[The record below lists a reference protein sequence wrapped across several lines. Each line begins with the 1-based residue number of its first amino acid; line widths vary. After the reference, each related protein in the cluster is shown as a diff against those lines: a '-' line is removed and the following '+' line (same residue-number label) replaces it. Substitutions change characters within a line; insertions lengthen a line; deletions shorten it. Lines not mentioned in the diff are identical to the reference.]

1 MWALLGP
8 FLASVAGPLV
18 RRILAALGFGIIT
31 YVGFQVV
38 KDQVQDAI
46 TAALTGMPLAVY
58 QILALGG
65 FVDSIG
71 IWLGA
76 LTAAV
81 AAMAIKKLG
90 LL

>member
-31 YVGFQVV
+31 YVGFQAV

-46 TAALTGMPLAVY
+46 TSALTGMPLAVY